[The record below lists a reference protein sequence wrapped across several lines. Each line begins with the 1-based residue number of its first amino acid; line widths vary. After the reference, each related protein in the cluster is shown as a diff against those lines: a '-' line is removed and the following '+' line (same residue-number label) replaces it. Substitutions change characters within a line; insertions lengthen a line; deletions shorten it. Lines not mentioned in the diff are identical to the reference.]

1 MYIRCCVKG
10 NEVHTVAWPA
20 TTTKKGLAR
29 CVPYQPALVYN
40 GRIRAT
46 AEDLNEARSTSLTTS
61 CSDTPPKPPP
71 NIPPEVATTIA
82 DLTRWCLSQLGGFC
96 KTPQKSALRSFIR
109 QEQPQTGV
117 SQPVR
122 FETWPRAGLSI
133 CRITSCSHRLRGFEQ
148 DSAALG
154 GRPAH
159 SCDRR
164 TCLTEQQTTN
174 V

>member
-1 MYIRCCVKG
+1 MSRLGFNPARVLFP
-10 NEVHTVAWPA
+10 VLSTPRFTVLVSHACLTHPLPA
-20 TTTKKGLAR
+20 TSNVAHI
-29 CVPYQPALVYN
+29 
-40 GRIRAT
+40 GR
-46 AEDLNEARSTSLTTS
+46 D
-61 CSDTPPKPPP
+61 DGKPPG
-71 NIPPEVATTIA
+71 AK
-82 DLTRWCLSQLGGFC
+82 DGKQY